1 MVSRAAGIYARP
13 GFTLL
18 LAGLLN
24 ACGGGG
30 GGSNAASTTAPE
42 PGIPYTS
49 QSNTLWHDSTTNAL
63 WLLSPDDSRLVKL
76 DADNLEQLDWF
87 PLTAT
92 PNAMSAASGF
102 LVIALQNGVQR
113 FDVARESFEP
123 EVPVPCGDPHGIVTS
138 MAADTAWLSCINDD
152 LLAQVTLDA
161 SADVRLLHAQKPA
174 GLALVGEQLQV
185 SHATGGA
192 VTTVDLDTFTAL
204 PVWGAAQPEP
214 APALQPQYRIQT
226 DQRHSISQFNSIAA
240 DVETGQI
247 VASYQLVE
255 NQGDRSRAPSQG
267 GYGSIFDGEPRIEP
281 RLVAACGDRY
291 ARFEGGIRV
300 FSGPVDMAL
309 ADGLLWVVHQY
320 TRNVAVLRCP
330 PPAQSTPSAQSA
342 QWPENTASG
351 ELRLVAHFPVSSG
364 ARSIALAED
373 GRTAWIDNAFDHSV
387 AKLVLTEDMLATGN
401 TFASAA
407 LSRVRTTGEFAL
419 SGPARAGRSLF
430 FDATNIHLTPS
441 GIVTCATCHPRAGGD
456 GLEWFLHTT
465 EIPRKF
471 RNTPPAWAARTAAA
485 PFHWDADFDDAA
497 ALTRVTIRGLMEG
510 DAILVDT
517 SAIAAYMNEVPAP
530 TPVPVP
536 TWQTARAEQ
545 GRALFE
551 ARCSA
556 CHAGSLFSDGARH
569 KIVVDSEDP
578 DGVMALVDTP
588 SLIAVRSTAPY
599 LHDGRAEG
607 LRDVIITHN
616 RNDDHGQVSDLNDGD
631 VDALLVY
638 LQSL

>member
-1 MVSRAAGIYARP
+1 MASRTAGIFARS

-18 LAGLLN
+18 LAGVLS

-30 GGSNAASTTAPE
+30 GGSNAASTTAPTPE

-49 QSNTLWHDSTTNAL
+49 HSTTLWYDGTTSAL

-76 DADNLEQLDWF
+76 DADNLEQLAWF
-87 PLTAT
+87 PLGAT
-92 PNAMSAASGF
+92 PNAMSAAGGF

-113 FDVARESFEP
+113 FDLAQELFEP
-123 EVPVPCGDPHGIVTS
+123 EVAVPCGDPHGIVTS
-138 MAADTAWLSCINDD
+138 MAADTAWVSCINDD
-152 LLAQVTLDA
+152 LVVEVALVA
-161 SADVRLLHAQKPA
+161 SNDVRLLQAQQPA
-174 GLALVGEQLQV
+174 GLSLVGEQLRV
-185 SHATGGA
+185 IHATGGA
-192 VTTVDLDTFTAL
+192 VTTLDLDTFAAL
-204 PVWGAAQPEP
+204 PVWGEAQPVP
-214 APALQPQYRIQT
+214 APAEEPQYRIQT

-240 DVETGQI
+240 DAQTGQI
-247 VASYQLVE
+247 AATYQLVE
-255 NQGDRSRAPSQG
+255 NQGDRSRPPSQG
-267 GYGSIFDGEPRIEP
+267 GYGSVFDGEPRIEP
-281 RLVAACGDRY
+281 RLVVACGDRY

-300 FSGPVDMAL
+300 FSGPIDLAL

-330 PPAQSTPSAQSA
+330 RPAQSA
-342 QWPENTASG
+342 QWPESAASG
-351 ELRLVAHFPVSSG
+351 ELQLVAHFTVGSG

-373 GRTAWIDNAFDHSV
+373 ARTAWIDNAFDHSV
-387 AKLVLTEDMLATGN
+387 SRLVLTEDMLATSN
-401 TFASAA
+401 TFASAE
-407 LSRVRTTGEFAL
+407 LSGVRTTGELAL

-471 RNTPPAWAARTAAA
+471 RNTPSAWAARASAA
-485 PFHWDADFDDAA
+485 PFHWAGDFTDAA
-497 ALTRVTIRGLMEG
+497 TLTRVTIRGLMEG

-517 SAIAAYMNEVPAP
+517 SAIAAYMSETPAP

-536 TWQTARAEQ
+536 AWQTTTLEQ
-545 GRALFE
+545 GYELFQS
-551 ARCSA
+551 RCMA
-556 CHAGSLFSDGARH
+556 CHAGDLFSDGAMH
-569 KIVVDSEDP
+569 KVIEDSEDA

-599 LHDGRAEG
+599 LHDGRATG
-607 LRDVIITHN
+607 LRDVLVTHN
-616 RNDDHGQVSDLNDGD
+616 QNDAHAQVSDLNEESIE
-631 VDALLVY
+631 ALLIY
-638 LQSL
+638 LRAL